1 MSPRFQAIVHGAIL
15 ALIVGWLLHI
25 GKAVL
30 VPIAFGI
37 LVVYL
42 IVGLTRLLCRIPVLG
57 RLLPVQIRNAVSVL
71 VISSGLVF
79 VLHLLVASTDDVM
92 AHAPQY
98 QQSLLAG
105 IQKVAVLLRIETEP
119 TWTTLRRDLLGQI
132 NLQRLLG
139 SVLVSVSS
147 MMATFVVVLL
157 YATFLMMEKRFF
169 AGKMALIASDP
180 RNAARIRD
188 VTSDINRRVG
198 SYLSV
203 KTGVNVLLGAVC
215 WGILAL
221 FGLQFAGFLAVLIG
235 LLNYIPYAGSFLG
248 VVIPVLMALAQFGEP
263 GTALALL
270 AALTA
275 AQFVIGNFLDPYL
288 MGSSLNL
295 SPFAILVSLAVWSQ
309 LWGIAGAFL
318 AVPITA
324 VMVIVFSEFAGS
336 RPIAILLSKSG
347 HL

>member
-15 ALIVGWLLHI
+15 ALIVGWVLHI

-139 SVLVSVSS
+139 SVLVSLSS

-180 RNAARIRD
+180 RNAARIRE

-275 AQFVIGNFLDPYL
+275 AQFVIGNFLDPYV
-288 MGSSLNL
+288 MSSSLNL
-295 SPFAILVSLAVWSQ
+295 SPFAILVSLTVWSA
-309 LWGIAGAFL
+309 LWGVAGAFL

-324 VMVIVFSEFAGS
+324 IMAIVFSEFTGT
-336 RPIAILLSKSG
+336 RPIAVLLSRNG
-347 HL
+347 TL